1 MYQSAVSKHYLVK
14 TKDSGSP
21 WQGRGGGYGG
31 RRGSG
36 YNYNKPANI
45 AGNDYS
51 NDYQGEDYPDV
62 GRLPDTPLLPGG
74 DSLLPPEVLNQEE
87 SLPTNPPPANPDA
100 GRLPDTPLLPGGD
113 SLLPTNPPPANPDVG
128 RLPDTPLLPGGDSLL
143 PPESIPGK
151 LPDTPLLPGGDS
163 LLPTNPPPTEQT
175 TTRDKI
181 DFTGELLKAAYSQ
194 TG

>member
-1 MYQSAVSKHYLVK
+1 MRSEPTSFGQTKVLEKVDIFDYMKAFIIFFCFVMYQSAVSKHYLVK

-74 DSLLPPEVLNQEE
+74 DSLLPP
-87 SLPTNPPPANPDA
+87 DY
-100 GRLPDTPLLPGGD
+100 
-113 SLLPTNPPPANPDVG
+113 
-128 RLPDTPLLPGGDSLL
+128 
-143 PPESIPGK
+143 
-151 LPDTPLLPGGDS
+151 
-163 LLPTNPPPTEQT
+163 PPTEQT
-175 TTRDKI
+175 TTRDKF
-181 DFTGELLKAAYSQ
+181 DLLDAVDVAAVLI
-194 TG
+194 GKKRF